1 MAVLRLDSIGKSY
14 GPGADV
20 LRDVSLSLEPGDFCV
35 VTGARGAGKTTLLNI
50 MALAEQPS
58 SGRLMLFDT
67 DALEAD
73 RATRAALRRRTGIV
87 FQGFRLL
94 DHLSAADNIGL
105 PLRVAG
111 AQEAEIRQRVG
122 ELADWLG
129 IGSRIDAAPMA
140 LSPGERRRVAIARA
154 VVNRPDLL
162 LADEPMGNADDES
175 VAMMLRLFEHLNG
188 LGATVVI
195 ATQDLAFARQS
206 GHRRLH
212 LDRGYAAG
220 AERGAAA

>member
-1 MAVLRLDSIGKSY
+1 VLRLDSIGKGY

-20 LRDVSLSLEPGDFCV
+20 LQDVSWSLMPGDFCV
-35 VTGARGAGKTTLLNI
+35 VTGGHGAGKTTLLNI

-73 RATRAALRRRTGIV
+73 RATRAALRRRIGIV
-87 FQGFRLL
+87 FQDLRLL
-94 DHLSAADNIGL
+94 DHLSVADNIGL

-111 AQEAEIRQRVG
+111 AQAAEIRQHVG

-129 IGSRIDAAPMA
+129 IGNRIDATPPA
-140 LSPGERRRVAIARA
+140 LSPGERRRAAIARA

-162 LADEPMGNADDES
+162 LADEPMGDADNES
-175 VAMMLRLFEHLNG
+175 VAMMLRLFEHLNT

-195 ATQDLAFARQS
+195 ATRDLAFARQS
-206 GHRRLH
+206 GHRCLH
-212 LDRGYAAG
+212 LERGYAAG